1 MTSPTERNRLAESS
15 SPYLIQHKDNPVHWQ
30 PWDAAALAAAK
41 ELNRP
46 ILLSIGYATCH
57 WCHVMARECFENPR
71 IAAQMNADFVCIKV
85 DREQRPDLDAIYQGA
100 VQALAGHGGWPLT
113 VFLTPDLE
121 PFYAGTYFPPTD
133 RHGLPALPRLLAALA
148 HAWGTSQHEIRH
160 NADKL
165 TDAIRSRHVA
175 EPASEL
181 PPPEPVGSLA
191 MWMHEYDADHGGF
204 GPVPKFPQPP
214 VLTMMLDLAL
224 LTGRNKALDAVHH
237 TLAAMAAGG
246 IFDHIGGGFHRYSV
260 DAEWLV
266 PHFEK
271 MLYDNAQMLGL
282 YARAQVNRPHPA
294 YLRVIRDTVSWLQA
308 EMRDMET
315 GLFYAAQDADADHR
329 EGLFHTWTLDELKEA
344 LPPVDLELFV
354 QSFGISEQGNF
365 EGRNIPH
372 RRLGEEPGPDEE
384 RLAAIRQTLNAV
396 RGQRTRPQTDT
407 KILTDWNAL
416 TIAGLAEAGRRLAMP
431 EWLAMAADNAETLL
445 ATMVDAEGR
454 VLHCQHQGRLE
465 SERFASD
472 AAELAWALLMLHQAT
487 GEERWLAEA
496 VRIADRLFADF
507 MLEGGALAMTPAADT
522 VPLQRP
528 VPVFDN
534 VAPSANGTAARLCVA
549 LYGLSSEERW
559 RGYVEGICLALASH
573 LAHAPGSVPMLTLAR
588 LALATGTPHL
598 QLRDDADGEMARIFW
613 SGLYPLLTLAYPD
626 SGPAGATLCAGT
638 TCQPPLTDTAAL
650 LAALAGLRDT
660 LISTFVKAGPV
671 RIG

>member
-1 MTSPTERNRLAESS
+1 MTMPIDQNRLAGSS

-30 PWDAAALAAAK
+30 PWDDAALAAAK

-57 WCHVMARECFENPR
+57 WCHVMARECFEDPR
-71 IAAQMNADFVCIKV
+71 IASQMNADFVCIKV

-133 RHGLPALPRLLAALA
+133 RYELPAFPHLLTALT
-148 HAWGTSQHEIRH
+148 HAWTAGQHGIRQ
-160 NADKL
+160 NAEKL
-165 TDAIRSRHVA
+165 TEAIRDRHVA

-181 PPPEPVGSLA
+181 PPPEPVGALA
-191 MWMHEYDADHGGF
+191 MWMHEYDAEHGGF

-214 VLTMMLDLAL
+214 VLSMILDLAL
-224 LTGRNKALDAVHH
+224 LTGRAKALDAIHH

-246 IFDHIGGGFHRYSV
+246 IFDQIGGGFHRYST

-282 YARAQVNRPHPA
+282 YARAQLSRPHPV
-294 YLRVIRDTVSWLQA
+294 YLRVIRDTVSWLRE
-308 EMRDMET
+308 EMRDPDT
-315 GLFYAAQDADADHR
+315 GLFYAAQDADADHQ
-329 EGLFHTWTLDELKEA
+329 EGVFHTWTLDELKQVLSPE
-344 LPPVDLELFV
+344 DLELFAH
-354 QSFGISEQGNF
+354 SYGISEDGNF

-372 RRLGEEPGPDEE
+372 RQAGDEPGTDEQ
-384 RLAAIRQTLNAV
+384 RLAAIRKTLNEARNQRV
-396 RGQRTRPQTDT
+396 RPETDT
-407 KILTDWNAL
+407 KLLTDWNAL

-431 EWLAMAADNAETLL
+431 ELLAMACDNAKVLL
-445 ATMVDAEGR
+445 DGMVDADGR
-454 VLHCQHQGRLE
+454 VLHCQHQGRRE
-465 SERFASD
+465 KERFAGD
-472 AAELAWALLMLHQAT
+472 ATELAWALLLLYQTT
-487 GEERWLAEA
+487 GEAHWLADA
-496 VRIADRLFADF
+496 VRIADRLFDDF
-507 MLEGGALAMTPAADT
+507 VLEGGALAMTPADEK

-534 VAPSANGTAARLCVA
+534 VAPSANGMAARLCVA

-559 RGYVEGICLALASH
+559 RQRAEGICRALAPN
-573 LAHAPGSVPMLTLAR
+573 LVQAPGSVPMLTLAR

-598 QLRDDADGEMARIFW
+598 QLKDDDDGQLAHIFW
-613 SGLYPLLTLAYPD
+613 SGLYPLLTLDFPD
-626 SGPAGATLCAGT
+626 SGPAGASLCTGT
-638 TCQPPLTDTAAL
+638 TCEPAVTDASSL
-650 LAALAGLRDT
+650 LATLSGWRDT
-660 LISTFVKAGPV
+660 LVSSDPEPV
-671 RIG
+671 RIA